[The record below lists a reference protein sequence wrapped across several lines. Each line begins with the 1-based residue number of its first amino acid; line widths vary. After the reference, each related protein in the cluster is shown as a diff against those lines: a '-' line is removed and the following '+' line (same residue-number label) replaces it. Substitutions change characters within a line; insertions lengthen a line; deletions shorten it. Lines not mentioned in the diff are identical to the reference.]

1 MAAVSEDF
9 SVIQKQNEIKTTI
22 KPRGSSFLLFTPR
35 EPRTH
40 FPLVKP
46 ARPLDI

>member
-1 MAAVSEDF
+1 MAVVFKDF
-9 SVIQKQNEIKTTI
+9 SVIQKQKEIKTTI

-40 FPLVKP
+40 FPLVEP
-46 ARPLDI
+46 ARTLDI